1 MFVVCSYLVSSCVD
15 IDALCLLSSASF
27 WLPCH
32 PIPLLAIIYPLCSP
46 LHFSIL
52 ILHFILLLLFLFSD
66 SSSKGIGYSI
76 TSCLAVVCGC
86 AVCAQIFALHAFLS
100 SSSSCSSS
108 SLDLLSDYNMLLP
121 IGTLPSLLFDESVL
135 FLPPAMIR
143 NHLPH
148 NNPSALSSVSA
159 KRQATSSDSIFPSSH
174 DYYGAIKV
182 SLASSKAK
190 EGEERGEERVEWRKE
205 EEGGRLL

>member
-1 MFVVCSYLVSSCVD
+1 MLF
-15 IDALCLLSSASF
+15 AFCLLLRSDCPVIRFPF
-27 WLPCH
+27 WQPFSLSVP
-32 PIPLLAIIYPLCSP
+32 P

-52 ILHFILLLLFLFSD
+52 ILHFILLLLLLFSD

-76 TSCLAVVCGC
+76 TSCLAVVYGC

-100 SSSSCSSS
+100 SCSSS
-108 SLDLLSDYNMLLP
+108 SLDLLFDYNMLLP

-148 NNPSALSSVSA
+148 NNPSALELSLS
-159 KRQATSSDSIFPSSH
+159 KETSDQLRLNLSF
-174 DYYGAIKV
+174 GA
-182 SLASSKAK
+182 
-190 EGEERGEERVEWRKE
+190 
-205 EEGGRLL
+205 RLLWGN

>member
-1 MFVVCSYLVSSCVD
+1 MKINSEFYDIQTRYVVCSYLVSSCVD

-100 SSSSCSSS
+100 SSCS

-148 NNPSALSSVSA
+148 NNPSALELSLS
-159 KRQATSSDSIFPSSH
+159 KETSDQLRLNLSF
-174 DYYGAIKV
+174 GA
-182 SLASSKAK
+182 
-190 EGEERGEERVEWRKE
+190 
-205 EEGGRLL
+205 RLLWGN